1 VIWWLLGCLAVI
13 AAIPIAVEAL
23 RKPVTQAERD
33 EALGQIAD
41 LKSGKTYFQWRG
53 PANGPTVICIHGLTT
68 PSFAFDGIVPD
79 LVNQGYRVLTYDLYG
94 RGLSARPFGRQSR
107 QFFLRQLNQLLL
119 DQNVGREL
127 VVIGYSM
134 GGSIA
139 AAFAAENP
147 KRVRQLILLAS
158 AGLDPGQG
166 PAGIWRMPVI
176 GDWLRLTFGA
186 MRHRAAIRAGNERST
201 AVPDIAERQMA
212 EADRRGFNAAVLSS
226 RRGMLAEDMTTTHQS
241 IAKAGVPTL
250 AIWGEVD
257 DVITTSSIGKLSK
270 ANRSAYHVTVPDAG
284 HGLPYTHPTAV
295 SIAIAKALE
304 HRKS

>member
-1 VIWWLLGCLAVI
+1 MIWWLLGCLAIVV
-13 AAIPIAVEAL
+13 AIPITVEAL
-23 RKPVTQAERD
+23 RKPVTQAEMD
-33 EALGQIAD
+33 AAPGQIAD

-53 PANGPTVICIHGLTT
+53 PANGATVVCIHGLTT
-68 PSFAFDGIVPD
+68 PSFAFNGIVPD
-79 LVNQGYRVLTYDLYG
+79 LVNQGHRVLTYDLYG

-119 DQNVGREL
+119 EQGVGRDL

-134 GGSIA
+134 GGAIA

-147 KRVRQLILLAS
+147 RRVRQLILLAS
-158 AGLDPGQG
+158 AGMDPGQG

-201 AVPDIAERQMA
+201 AVPDIAERQIA
-212 EADRRGFNAAVLSS
+212 EADRRGFHAAVLSS
-226 RRGMLAEDMTTTHQS
+226 RRGMLAEDMTETHAS
-241 IAKAGVPTL
+241 LGKAGVPTL
-250 AIWGEVD
+250 AIWGEAD
-257 DVITTSSIGKLSK
+257 SVIPASSIGKMTK
-270 ANRSAYHVTVPDAG
+270 ANRNAQHVTVPDAG

-295 SIAIAKALE
+295 SIAIAKVL
-304 HRKS
+304 KG